1 MRRLSTQWCVQMNG
15 SIFGTCVPLSYQSH
29 PYKESALIPVPME
42 SWRGYETV
50 ECTTL
55 IFLEVSVRVS
65 SRNDAPLRIA
75 QDIWNRFPNWSPL
88 LVTDTAVCLEK
99 TEKFCLIELTCKA
112 NFLIVQCLDTRWVLH
127 LKQRWEERF
136 HYKRRVSI
144 KSVHICAKVSSSS
157 CVSHMRTKMI
167 PGGNNTSSRTCLH

>member
-1 MRRLSTQWCVQMNG
+1 MRRLSAQWCVQMNG
-15 SIFGTCVPLSYQSH
+15 FIFGTCVLLSYQSH

-65 SRNDAPLRIA
+65 SRNDTPLRIA

-99 TEKFCLIELTCKA
+99 TEKFCS
-112 NFLIVQCLDTRWVLH
+112 CLDTRWVLH
-127 LKQRWEERF
+127 RKQRWEERF

-144 KSVHICAKVSSSS
+144 KHICAKVSSSS
-157 CVSHMRTKMI
+157 CVSHMCTKMI
-167 PGGNNTSSRTCLH
+167 PGCNNTSSRTCLH

>member
-1 MRRLSTQWCVQMNG
+1 MRRLSAQWCVQMNG
-15 SIFGTCVPLSYQSH
+15 FIFGTCVLLSYQSH
-29 PYKESALIPVPME
+29 PYKESALIAIPME

-55 IFLEVSVRVS
+55 IFLEVNVRIS

-127 LKQRWEERF
+127 RKQRWEERF

-144 KSVHICAKVSSSS
+144 KHICAKVSSSS
-157 CVSHMRTKMI
+157 CVSHMRTKII
-167 PGGNNTSSRTCLH
+167 PGCNNTSSRTCLH

>member
-1 MRRLSTQWCVQMNG
+1 MRRLSAQWCVQMNG
-15 SIFGTCVPLSYQSH
+15 FIFGTCVLVSYQSH

-55 IFLEVSVRVS
+55 IFLEVSEYLPEMTRRFES
-65 SRNDAPLRIA
+65 PRIYEIDF
-75 QDIWNRFPNWSPL
+75 QTSPL

-112 NFLIVQCLDTRWVLH
+112 NFLIVQCLDTR
-127 LKQRWEERF
+127 
-136 HYKRRVSI
+136 
-144 KSVHICAKVSSSS
+144 
-157 CVSHMRTKMI
+157 
-167 PGGNNTSSRTCLH
+167 